1 MQTLRG
7 QRDQRDGQIELQLDI
22 ERPGYADNVTGARRQ
37 PEWAAV
43 YGLLQS
49 LLLAVSGGAIR
60 LGTGHTEIAVDDW
73 HEV

>member
-1 MQTLRG
+1 VPLPPGASLTTFTL
-7 QRDQRDGQIELQLDI
+7 DGGGHRVSAAVE
-22 ERPGYADNVTGARRQ
+22 AHGARRQ